1 MNDINN
7 LIFSSFL
14 SLLISLAT
22 ALATAFIAYFFYWR
36 QIKADLQKEY
46 ESRFNTKKWETYLGM
61 NDIIQGIYYRE
72 QTDEAVSVTLEDK
85 IRLLRTQILLIGS
98 KHVIDAYG
106 SWQAQRARYEDY
118 HENTFEKLHALIM
131 EMRKDLG
138 LHDSQFELEVMRGL
152 FPRKR

>member
-1 MNDINN
+1 MNDISN

-14 SLLISLAT
+14 SLVISLAT

-61 NDIIQGIYYRE
+61 NEIIQGIYDRE
-72 QTDEAVSVTLEDK
+72 QTVEGDSDNLEDK
-85 IRLLRTQILLIGS
+85 ISLLRTQIFLIGS
-98 KHVIDAYG
+98 REVIAAF
-106 SWQAQRARYEDY
+106 SVWNAQRKRYEASHD
-118 HENTFEKLHALIM
+118 NTYEKLHVLIM

-138 LHDSQFELEVMRGL
+138 LQDSRFELKLMRDL
-152 FPRKR
+152 LAPKS